1 MASTVARRSSAEE
14 LENRRRMVLEL
25 VKSSKSTTLK
35 ELADSVDTRPA
46 AVAYDIRALQKD
58 YPEIVHPKGSGKVY
72 WTGVEEVKTFD
83 RYPLTKNGEGY
94 PDPTAAPTL
103 MDDTTTEVIV
113 EKAME
118 NKTTVAAGDI
128 WEVNCS
134 KGGTEKYIVLGVDEE
149 EGFATCIM
157 LSRQPS
163 NWKRLYTKP
172 LKYFVKAIGFA
183 DKDEFNAM
191 LTAISQ
197 HLGIQPVKEETETI
211 TVKFDTVA
219 EPVEKESEP
228 KKEEKGTDKLY
239 SLIDL
244 ELVLARQRADIY
256 QHVFET
262 IYSEKGG
269 K

>member
-25 VKSSKSTTLK
+25 VRSRKSTTLK

-103 MDDTTTEVIV
+103 MDDSTTEVIV

-118 NKTTVAAGDI
+118 NKTNLVKVNIIDERPEGYLTVKETARI
-128 WEVNCS
+128 WDV
-134 KGGTEKYIVLGVDEE
+134 
-149 EGFATCIM
+149 
-157 LSRQPS
+157 
-163 NWKRLYTKP
+163 
-172 LKYFVKAIGFA
+172 
-183 DKDEFNAM
+183 
-191 LTAISQ
+191 
-197 HLGIQPVKEETETI
+197 QPVTVRQYYHRGQINEPDAVKIGDNLFIKEGA
-211 TVKFDTVA
+211 KR
-219 EPVEKESEP
+219 P
-228 KKEEKGTDKLY
+228 
-239 SLIDL
+239 
-244 ELVLARQRADIY
+244 
-256 QHVFET
+256 
-262 IYSEKGG
+262 G
-269 K
+269 KR